1 MCPALALPLLTPAG
15 EVGNDCLQAFGSSD
29 SAQYQPGIYTTTPAR
44 GDTPITTATTQPL
57 PPGAEH
63 SGPLSCYE
71 HYLYN
76 SLEALIQTIEPEPSG
91 KQTSVLENFTPALTY
106 STPLPFITA
115 RRIIVLTP
123 VC

>member
-1 MCPALALPLLTPAG
+1 MCPTLALQLLTPAG

-29 SAQYQPGIYTTTPAR
+29 SAQCQPGICATTPAR
-44 GDTPITTATTQPL
+44 GDTPIRTATTQPFL
-57 PPGAEH
+57 PGAEH

-76 SLEALIQTIEPEPSG
+76 SLEALIQTTEPEPSG
-91 KQTSVLENFTPALTY
+91 KQTSVLENFIPALTY

-115 RRIIVLTP
+115 RHIIVLTP

>member
-1 MCPALALPLLTPAG
+1 MCVCVSVCVRTVAQLCPTAGPLAALGLWFSRVQGVPFL
-15 EVGNDCLQAFGSSD
+15 
-29 SAQYQPGIYTTTPAR
+29 
-44 GDTPITTATTQPL
+44 
-57 PPGAEH
+57 PGAEH

-76 SLEALIQTIEPEPSG
+76 SLEALIQTTEPEPSG
-91 KQTSVLENFTPALTY
+91 KQTSVLENFIPALTY

-115 RRIIVLTP
+115 RHIIVLTP